1 MNCPSCHHDNI
12 PGADVCETCGTDL
25 ITFDHAES
33 GHPHADTSGSVTR
46 TPLSG
51 VASPPMVVVSPTT
64 PVGEVIDRLV
74 AGNASCALVVLEGD
88 TLVGIV
94 SERDILMRA
103 AHRFEE
109 LRNSPVREVMTPA
122 PDTLPPDATVAWA
135 LNRMDLGGF
144 RHIPIEENERP
155 VGVVSVRDL
164 LNFLID
170 HYSPV
175 PVV

>member
-1 MNCPSCHHDNI
+1 MNCPSCNHDNI

-25 ITFDHAES
+25 AVFDHPES
-33 GHPHADTSGSVTR
+33 ESHCTDTPGSITQ
-46 TPLSG
+46 TPISG
-51 VASPPMVVVSPTT
+51 VSAPPVVVVSPTAT
-64 PVGEVIDRLV
+64 VEEVIDRMV
-74 AGNASCALVVLEGD
+74 SGNASCALVVVDGD

-109 LRNSPVREVMTPA
+109 LRNTPVRDVMTPA

-170 HYSPV
+170 RYSPV
-175 PVV
+175 HAA